1 MEIKNKLNVDLKV
14 KEIKEYSRAFKIIAN
29 GDDGKEIGHA
39 MLYLMQDDSH
49 TKPIGYFSNLLVEKD
64 FRGSGVGSKLAKK
77 VIIEAEK
84 LGCYKLL
91 CSSRDS
97 RGIVDWY
104 KKLGYRSHSTLFR
117 IDFCDGGGKLE

>member
-1 MEIKNKLNVDLKV
+1 MSDTQLEVR
-14 KEIKEYSRAFKIIAN
+14 EIKEYSRAFKIIAS
-29 GDDGKEIGHA
+29 DDRGKEIGHA
-39 MLYLMQDDSH
+39 MLYLMQDESH
-49 TKPIGYFSNLLVEKD
+49 TKPIGYFSNLLVDKD
-64 FRGSGVGSKLAKK
+64 FRGAGIGSKLAKK
-77 VIIEAEK
+77 VISEAER

-104 KKLGYRSHSTLFR
+104 KRLGYRAHSTSFR